1 MTETCPECGSTEIK
15 EVDAE
20 ISFTCEQASRVCTSG
35 KAMLCSLCGFVEY
48 LIPEAALAQLRQG
61 SSSNGNGHL
70 PR

>member
-1 MTETCPECGSTEIK
+1 MTETCPECGSNEIKKVYTEISI
-15 EVDAE
+15 A
-20 ISFTCEQASRVCTSG
+20 CEQATPVCTSG

-61 SSSNGNGHL
+61 SGPNGNGHV